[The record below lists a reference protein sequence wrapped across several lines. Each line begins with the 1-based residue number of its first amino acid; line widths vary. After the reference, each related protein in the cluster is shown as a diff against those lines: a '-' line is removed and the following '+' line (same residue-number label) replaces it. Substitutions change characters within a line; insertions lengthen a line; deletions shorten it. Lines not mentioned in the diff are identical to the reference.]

1 MRQSVIRQSV
11 LTMLLCALLAPPAA
25 ADGRELRLGFISSF
39 SGPVAVLGS
48 AVDQG
53 FEVALDQLGGRIGGI
68 DTAIV
73 KQDDEGKPDTGIA
86 VARKMIVQDKVDVI
100 YGVATT
106 VVVVPVAALAA
117 RSKVVMIGPVSG
129 PSMLAGKGCSP
140 YFFSSSWDNNLPSEA
155 MGEYLQTKGIANAY
169 LFSANFQGGKD
180 ALAGFKN
187 YFKRPILAETYTP
200 FTAQDYSAEI
210 TQARAAHPAAI
221 FAFYPGNLATNF
233 VNQLAQSGLMGDVP
247 FYSASTID
255 PTNLPAIGDAAIGTF
270 QTAAYNPDLPYPA
283 NRDFVARFVAR
294 HHELPSSF
302 AAQAYDG
309 LMLLDAAIR
318 SGADPHDRP
327 ALIHAMQ
334 TVHFASVRGPGFRIN
349 RNNFPVQNF
358 YLLKVVKSDGTLIQ
372 QTQTTIFTDHADT
385 HVDDCVMPAP

>member
-1 MRQSVIRQSV
+1 MRQVSSK
-11 LTMLLCALLAPPAA
+11 LLLAAALLLPVTAS
-25 ADGRELRLGFISSF
+25 GKQLRLGFISSF
-39 SGPVAVLGS
+39 SGPVSVLGS

-68 DTAIV
+68 DTSIV

-86 VARKMIVQDKVDVI
+86 VARKMIVQDGVDVI

-129 PSMLAGKGCSP
+129 PSLLAGKGCSP

-155 MGEYLQTKGIANAY
+155 MGEYLQRQGTANAY

-187 YFKRPILAETYTP
+187 YFKKPILAEIYTP

-210 TQARAAHPAAI
+210 TEAKAAHPAAI

-233 VNQLAQSGLMGDVP
+233 VNQLAQSGLMHDVP

-255 PTNLPAIGDAAIGTF
+255 PTNLPAIGDAAIGTY
-270 QTAAYNPDLPYPA
+270 QTAAYNPDLQFPA

-294 HHELPSSF
+294 YHQLPSSF

-309 LMLLDAAIR
+309 VMLLDAAIR
-318 SGADPHDRP
+318 SGADPQDRP
-327 ALIHAMQ
+327 ALIHAMEN
-334 TVHFASVRGPGFRIN
+334 VRFASVRGPGFRIN
-349 RNNFPVQNF
+349 RNHFPVQNF
-358 YLLKVVKSDGTLIQ
+358 YLLKVVKSNGTLIQ
-372 QTQTTIFTDHADT
+372 QTEATIFTDHADT
-385 HVDDCVMPAP
+385 HVDECVMHAP

>member
-1 MRQSVIRQSV
+1 MRQVSSK
-11 LTMLLCALLAPPAA
+11 LLLAAALLLPVTAS
-25 ADGRELRLGFISSF
+25 GKQLRLGFISSF
-39 SGPVAVLGS
+39 SGPVSVLGS

-68 DTAIV
+68 DTSIV

-86 VARKMIVQDKVDVI
+86 VARKMIVQDGVDVI

-129 PSMLAGKGCSP
+129 PSLLAGKGCSP

-155 MGEYLQTKGIANAY
+155 MGEYLQRQGTANAY

-187 YFKRPILAETYTP
+187 YFKKPILAEIYTP

-210 TQARAAHPAAI
+210 TEAKAAHPAAI

-233 VNQLAQSGLMGDVP
+233 VNQLAQSGLMHDVP

-255 PTNLPAIGDAAIGTF
+255 PTNLPAIGDAAIGTY
-270 QTAAYNPDLPYPA
+270 QTAAYNPDLQFPA

-294 HHELPSSF
+294 YHQLPSSF

-309 LMLLDAAIR
+309 VMLLDAAIR
-318 SGADPHDRP
+318 SGVDPQDRP
-327 ALIHAMQ
+327 ALIHAMEN
-334 TVHFASVRGPGFRIN
+334 VRFASVRGPGFRIN
-349 RNNFPVQNF
+349 RNHFPVQNF
-358 YLLKVVKSDGTLIQ
+358 YLLKVVKSNGTLIQ
-372 QTQTTIFTDHADT
+372 QTEATIFTDHADT
-385 HVDDCVMPAP
+385 HVDECVMHAP